1 MRNPKPEGRG
11 DMALDTG
18 YTSPAPMEEVVE
30 SDPGDVLRSLPV
42 RSCMIAPKEDGSRKE
57 DGVSGALLVL
67 AGDRSRL
74 ESELTM
80 LGHKD
85 RSLGKE
91 DPAVR
96 MMAASMTAT
105 C

>member
-1 MRNPKPEGRG
+1 M
-11 DMALDTG
+11 D
-18 YTSPAPMEEVVE
+18 EVVE

-42 RSCMIAPKEDGSRKE
+42 LSCMAAPNDDGSRRD
-57 DGVSGALLVL
+57 DGVSGAVFEL

-74 ESELTM
+74 ESELTI
-80 LGHKD
+80 LGHRD

-91 DPAVR
+91 EPAVR

>member
-1 MRNPKPEGRG
+1 M
-11 DMALDTG
+11 D
-18 YTSPAPMEEVVE
+18 EVVE
-30 SDPGDVLRSLPV
+30 SDPGDVRRSLLV
-42 RSCMIAPKEDGSRKE
+42 LSCIIAPNEDGSRRDE
-57 DGVSGALLVL
+57 GVRGALFVL

-74 ESELTM
+74 ESELTI

-91 DPAVR
+91 EPAVR
-96 MMAASMTAT
+96 MMAASITAT